1 VTGLKPIALVSTV
14 IVIWLLL
21 PSAQAVG
28 PAQGDLVHI
37 CTVSG
42 AQERPDID
50 GNRVVWEDSRSEGR
64 YIYHSSTSG
73 GGGQRVTTEDL
84 EHADQRYPS
93 ISGDFIAWQD
103 RRHGN
108 SEIYLFSHSSG
119 ERRITNSTTDQQ
131 MPVICGDYIVWYD
144 TRRGGFDICLYNIAT
159 GEETYLDCSP
169 VTQWRPALSDDYVV
183 WEEDSGGG
191 DIWIYGIQTREKR
204 AITQNGARQTYPAI
218 SGRLIAWEDYRSGWP
233 DIYIFDLDADREQ
246 KISDNPAAQVSPAI
260 SGDILV
266 WEDKRSG
273 TWEIYVCDL
282 ARGAG
287 IQVPL
292 APTGREQI
300 YPAISGERIAW
311 QNDRD
316 GRSDIYAFAYA
327 RRMPPV
333 AEFSVEPDAG
343 AVPLS
348 VSFRDRSS
356 GDPDT
361 WEWDFGDGE
370 VWTEQNPLHT
380 YDEPGEYT
388 VSLTVSN
395 RFGADT
401 VTKAALINATPP
413 TEPPVARFTAL
424 EPWGIAPLKVLFSEE
439 SPGEPTAWLWDFGD
453 GGSSTSQN
461 AEHIYTEPGTYD
473 VTLTCSN
480 MAGSATYTRHSYIT
494 VLEPL
499 KADFSANVTEGRKPL
514 SVIFTDRSS
523 GSPASWEWD
532 FGDGGSSREQVPTH
546 IYQDAGTY
554 AVRLS
559 VSGDAGRDVNEK
571 IGYIRVIAP
580 TPVVAGF
587 AANATGGRAP
597 LSVAF
602 TDGSEGDPGSWS
614 WKFGDG
620 GTSNEQNPVHVYQ
633 KPGRYTVSL
642 SVVGDGGRDT
652 VTRDGYITV
661 LGPPSADFTVN
672 VTRGAAPLAVQF
684 RDTSSGE
691 ATFWLWDFGDATS
704 SNEQNPVHTY
714 TTAGNYTINL
724 TVGNA
729 AGKAIAVKE
738 GYISISPA
746 PTVPAPAR
754 PPSGGGSGGGSG
766 SGGSGGG
773 SGSGGSGGGG
783 GSISAPPDPGWTAG
797 PVQTDTAVP
806 GGDHDH
812 GDRSFGIA
820 SPGGTIRL
828 IVAGSAGG
836 PDIAEVT
843 IMAPGPGDIP
853 LAPDAHTFTGHAC
866 TIGPGETVFAS
877 LVTLAFNLT
886 AEEWTAVSSGE
897 DGPAVQHY
905 NQSTETWEE
914 IPIDLYQETR
924 SITAKIAHPGLYALF
939 VRAPPDD
946 VDDAVAAMP
955 EPDPA
960 HMQLIPGLF
969 ALGIVA
975 VVILVYIRQTRP

>member
-1 VTGLKPIALVSTV
+1 MTGLKPIALVSTV

-93 ISGDFIAWQD
+93 ISGDFIVWQD

-131 MPVICGDYIVWYD
+131 MPVICGDHVVWYD

-260 SGDILV
+260 SGDVLV

-282 ARGAG
+282 ALHAG
-287 IQVPL
+287 IQIPL

-300 YPAISGERIAW
+300 YPAISDERIVW

-316 GRSDIYAFAYA
+316 GQSDIYAFAYA
-327 RRMPPV
+327 RGMPPRV
-333 AEFSVEPDAG
+333 DFSAEPGAG
-343 AVPLS
+343 TVPLT
-348 VSFRDRSS
+348 VSFRDHSS
-356 GDPDT
+356 SSPDT
-361 WEWDFGDGE
+361 WEWDFGDG
-370 VWTEQNPLHT
+370 VIWTQQNPLYT

-388 VSLTVSN
+388 VSLTASN
-395 RFGADT
+395 RFGSDT
-401 VTKAALINATPP
+401 VTKIALINATPP
-413 TEPPVARFTAL
+413 TEAPVIHFSAPESRGTA
-424 EPWGIAPLKVLFSEE
+424 PFKVLFSDE
-439 SPGEPTAWLWDFGD
+439 SSGGPTAWLWDFGD
-453 GGSSTSQN
+453 GGSSADQN

-480 MAGSATYTRHSYIT
+480 LAGSATHTRHGYIT

-514 SVIFTDRSS
+514 SVAFSDRSS
-523 GSPASWEWD
+523 GSPTSWEWD
-532 FGDGGSSREQVPTH
+532 FGDGRSSREQGPTH

-554 AVRLS
+554 TVRLT
-559 VSGDAGRDVNEK
+559 VSGDAGRDVSEK
-571 IGYIRVIAP
+571 IGYIRVTAL

-587 AANATGGRAP
+587 SASATEGRAP
-597 LSVAF
+597 LTVRFS
-602 TDGSEGDPGSWS
+602 DGSKGDPESWS
-614 WKFGDG
+614 WTFGDG
-620 GTSNEQNPVHVYQ
+620 GASNEQNPIHVYQ

-642 SVVGDGGRDT
+642 SVAGDAGKDT
-652 VTRDGYITV
+652 ATRNGYITV
-661 LGPPSADFTVN
+661 LEPLTANFTTN
-672 VTRGAAPLAVQF
+672 VTGGPAPLAVRF
-684 RDTSSGE
+684 LDASSGE
-691 ATFWLWDFGDATS
+691 PTSWLWDFGDKTT

-714 TTAGNYTINL
+714 TTAGNYTVNL
-724 TVGNA
+724 TVGGA
-729 AGKAIAVKE
+729 AGNTSVVRE
-738 GYISISPA
+738 GYLS
-746 PTVPAPAR
+746 VGPAPATPAPPR
-754 PPSGGGSGGGSG
+754 PS
-766 SGGSGGG
+766 
-773 SGSGGSGGGG
+773 SGGGG
-783 GSISAPPDPGWTAG
+783 GGGGGGTSAPPGQEWTTG

-828 IVAGSAGG
+828 IVVGSAGG
-836 PDIAEVT
+836 PDIAEVS

-914 IPIDLYQETR
+914 IPIYLHQ
-924 SITAKIAHPGLYALF
+924 
-939 VRAPPDD
+939 
-946 VDDAVAAMP
+946 
-955 EPDPA
+955 
-960 HMQLIPGLF
+960 
-969 ALGIVA
+969 
-975 VVILVYIRQTRP
+975 